1 MLRMSEEINQAQRVI
16 SALEELGIEYVL
28 HEHPA
33 VFTVEEAQ
41 QHAEGIEGL
50 HCKNLFL
57 RDQKGKKHFLVV
69 AENVKPIQVKEV
81 GRKLGAGNLSFASP
95 ERLLKHLGL
104 TPGAVSPFGLIN
116 DTENKVVLVLD
127 EEIKK
132 SALLNFHPNDNTK
145 TITLS
150 YKDFEKYVKSTGNTV
165 KTLML

>member
-1 MLRMSEEINQAQRVI
+1 MVMENNRAQKVFNVLNELDI
-16 SALEELGIEYVL
+16 SYVL

-41 QHAEGIEGL
+41 KHAEGIEGL

-95 ERLLKHLGL
+95 ERLLKHLDL
-104 TPGAVSPFGLIN
+104 EPGAVSPFGLIN
-116 DTENKVVLVLD
+116 DQENKVILVLD
-127 EEIKK
+127 EELKG
-132 SALLNFHPNDNTK
+132 SDLLNFHPNDNTK
-145 TITLS
+145 TITIS
-150 YKDFEKYVKSTGNTV
+150 YDDFLKFIKFTGNTV
-165 KTLML
+165 KSVAL

>member
-1 MLRMSEEINQAQRVI
+1 MTSEKERAQKVI
-16 SALEELGIEYVL
+16 DVLNELGITYTL

-41 QHAEGIEGL
+41 QHAAGIEGL

-95 ERLLKHLGL
+95 ERLLKHLDL
-104 TPGAVSPFGLIN
+104 EPGAVSPFGLIN
-116 DTENKVVLVLD
+116 DPENKVVLVLD
-127 EEIKK
+127 QDLQKTDLI
-132 SALLNFHPNDNTK
+132 SFHPNDNTK
-145 TITLS
+145 TVTLR
-150 YKDFEKYVKSTGNTV
+150 YEDFQKFVKWTGNTV
-165 KTLML
+165 KVVPL

>member
-1 MLRMSEEINQAQRVI
+1 MENNRAQKVFNVLNELDI
-16 SALEELGIEYVL
+16 SYVL

-41 QHAEGIEGL
+41 KHAEGIEGL

-95 ERLLKHLGL
+95 ERLLKHLDL
-104 TPGAVSPFGLIN
+104 EPGAVSPFGLIN
-116 DTENKVVLVLD
+116 DQENKVILVLD
-127 EEIKK
+127 EELKG
-132 SALLNFHPNDNTK
+132 SDLLNFHPNDNTK
-145 TITLS
+145 TITIS
-150 YKDFEKYVKSTGNTV
+150 YDDFLKFIKFTGNTV
-165 KTLML
+165 KSVAL

>member
-1 MLRMSEEINQAQRVI
+1 MSEDMNQAQRVI
-16 SALEELGIEYVL
+16 SVLEELGIEYVL

-116 DTENKVVLVLD
+116 DLENKVVLVLD

-150 YKDFEKYVKSTGNTV
+150 YQDFEKFVKWTGNTV